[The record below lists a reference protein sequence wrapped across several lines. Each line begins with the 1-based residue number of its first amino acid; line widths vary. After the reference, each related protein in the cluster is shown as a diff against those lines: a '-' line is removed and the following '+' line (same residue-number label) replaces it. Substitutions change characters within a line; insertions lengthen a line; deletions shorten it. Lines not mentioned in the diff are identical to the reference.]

1 VVIERG
7 QIFFV
12 FLDPAFGRET
22 GGYKTRPVV
31 VISINDINQK
41 RLPVIV
47 VPGTSAGEKPVH
59 FKNVVRVEPTRLN
72 GLANPTLFQC
82 NQIRAI
88 DQGRFT
94 STPIGR
100 LSSKD
105 LISVEDAIKYVLLGW
120 EGPLLPSR

>member
-1 VVIERG
+1 MMIERG
-7 QIFFV
+7 QIYYV
-12 FLDPAFGRET
+12 FLDPAFGKEI

-31 VISINDINQK
+31 VISINEINAK
-41 RLPVIV
+41 RLPIIV

-59 FKNVVRVEPTRLN
+59 FKNVVLVEPTRHN
-72 GLANPTLFQC
+72 GLQNPTLFQC

-105 LISVEDAIKYVLLGW
+105 LVLIEDAIKYVLLGS
-120 EGPLLPSR
+120 PP

>member
-1 VVIERG
+1 MMIERG

-12 FLDPAFGRET
+12 FLDPAFGKEI

-47 VPGTSAGEKPVH
+47 VPDTSAGDKPVH
-59 FKNVVRVEPTRLN
+59 FKNVVRVEPTGLN
-72 GLANPTLFQC
+72 NLPNPTLFQC

-94 STPIGR
+94 SASIGR
-100 LSSKD
+100 LTSKD
-105 LISVEDAIKYVLLGW
+105 LNLVEDAIKYVLLGW
-120 EGPLLPSR
+120 